1 LRSDNVPEQELRRA
15 KDHLKGSLML
25 NLESTSSRMT
35 HLARQHMAFG
45 KYYTLDEL
53 LAAIEAVSADDVR
66 RVAEDVFTKADMA
79 ASIVGPGKASPLEAA
94 QLRV

>member
-1 LRSDNVPEQELRRA
+1 MPEQELRRA

-35 HLARQHMAFG
+35 HLARQHMAFDR
-45 KYYTLDEL
+45 YYTLDEL

-66 RVAEDVFTKADMA
+66 RVAEDVFTEAAMA
-79 ASIVGPGKASPLEAA
+79 ASIVGPAEASPLEAA